1 MRRENGLVENVAI
14 VMVGFAVVA
23 LFVITFLAH
32 LLLRLGIA
40 YLLAAACSSVV
51 FLDPSLTQWGSAWA
65 WFWIILWLVILG

>member
-1 MRRENGLVENVAI
+1 MEIEGGSDAPINGLVENVAI

-23 LFVITFLAH
+23 LFVITFLAY

-51 FLDPSLTQWGSAWA
+51 FLDRSFGSHHS
-65 WFWIILWLVILG
+65 